1 MTVFKEKKGARIS
14 LVKVFSTGITG
25 ILFIFILLTYFTFT
39 RLLSFESTLK
49 DISDKSLPN
58 LIRIS
63 QLYSQAAR
71 LLESTELLSKSASG
85 ASKRLAQKRLSTNII
100 NIRKAANNAFVNVFL
115 DTQLDTIAIELDEFS
130 ALIEDSVQT
139 LENIELLRAQMY
151 NINVQAVNIKKQS
164 SSVWVLGFSQVITDV
179 SKALNEKKLQRV
191 RFLFNQLEK
200 QLNKLST
207 ISGEGQDKAVRRQLT
222 NQFKILLFDEN
233 GMELLKVKSLRLEGR
248 AIGRENF
255 VHNLI
260 EDYLAQLSL
269 LTNETEQNITLK
281 VATSVV
287 DMKEQTQLIRL
298 ILIGGVVFL
307 LIIVVLFQQRI
318 LKRISI
324 FKQIVL
330 NETQEFDYQT
340 MLNGNDEITDLA
352 EAFNEFTHTIDIQKQ
367 KLEQLSMLDGLTGIA
382 NRRALDIRLKHDIEI
397 STRQKSSVA
406 ILLMDID
413 CFKQYNDNYGHSAGD
428 QCLKDVAKII
438 GDSLH
443 RDSDFVARYGGEEF
457 VCVLPETNSE
467 GAQMIATHLLEQFKH
482 AALPHKSSNVAD
494 YVTVSIG
501 ITTSQPTALLTPE
514 AIIRQADTA
523 LYIAKKAGKNSSS
536 LYFAAKPLN

>member
-1 MTVFKEKKGARIS
+1 MTIFKEKKGARIS
-14 LVKVFSTGITG
+14 LVKVFSIGITG
-25 ILFIFILLTYFTFT
+25 ILFIFILLSYFTFT
-39 RLLSFESTLK
+39 RLLSFESTLT

-100 NIRKAANNAFVNVFL
+100 NIRKAANNVFVNVFL

-130 ALIEDSVQT
+130 ALIEDRVQT
-139 LENIELLRAQMY
+139 LGNIELLRAQMY

-164 SSVWVLGFSQVITDV
+164 SSVWVLGFSQVIINV

-207 ISGEGQDKAVRRQLT
+207 ISGEGQDKAIRRQLT

-233 GMELLKVKSLRLEGR
+233 GMELLKIKSLRLEGR
-248 AIGRENF
+248 AIGRENL

-260 EDYLAQLSL
+260 EDYVAQLSL
-269 LTNETEQNITLK
+269 LTNETEQNITLQ

-330 NETQEFDYQT
+330 NETQQFDYQT

-352 EAFNEFTHTIDIQKQ
+352 EAFNEFTHTIDIQKL

-457 VCVLPETNSE
+457 VCVLPKTDSE
-467 GAQMIATHLLEQFKH
+467 GAQIIATHLLEQFKH
-482 AALPHKSSNVAD
+482 AALPHKYSNVAD
-494 YVTVSIG
+494 YVTMSIG

-514 AIIRQADTA
+514 AIIKQADTA

-536 LYFAAKPLN
+536 LYSAAKPLN

>member
-260 EDYLAQLSL
+260 EDYIAQLSL

>member
-1 MTVFKEKKGARIS
+1 MTASTTKKGARIS
-14 LVKVFSTGITG
+14 LVKVFSAGLTG
-25 ILFIFILLTYFTFT
+25 ILFVFILLSYFTFT
-39 RLLSFESTLK
+39 RLLSFESTLT

-100 NIRKAANNAFVNVFL
+100 NIRKAAKNAFANEFL

-130 ALIEDSVQT
+130 TLIEDRLHT
-139 LENIELLRAQMY
+139 LADIELLRDQMY
-151 NINVQAVNIKKQS
+151 KLNVQAVNIKKQS
-164 SSVWVLGFSQVITDV
+164 SSAWVLGFSQVINNV
-179 SKALNEKKLQRV
+179 SRALNEKKLQRV

-222 NQFKILLFDEN
+222 HQFKTLLFDKN
-233 GMELLKVKSLRLEGR
+233 GMELLKIKSLRLEGR
-248 AIGRENF
+248 VIGRENF

-260 EDYLAQLSL
+260 EDYVAQLSL
-269 LTNETEQNITLK
+269 LTNETEQNITLQ

-307 LIIVVLFQQRI
+307 LVIVVLFQQRI
-318 LKRISI
+318 LKRISV
-324 FKQIVL
+324 FKQIVR
-330 NETQEFDYQT
+330 NETQKFDYET
-340 MLNGNDEITDLA
+340 ILNGNDEITDLA
-352 EAFNEFTHTIDIQKQ
+352 EAFNEFIHTIDIQKQ
-367 KLEQLSMLDGLTGIA
+367 KLEQLSMSDGLTGIA

-397 STRQKSSVA
+397 SIRQKSSVA

-428 QCLKDVAKII
+428 QCLKDVSKII
-438 GDSLH
+438 GDSLQ

-457 VCVLPETNSE
+457 VCVLPKTDSQ
-467 GAQMIATHLLEQFKH
+467 GAQMIAAHLIEQFKQ
-482 AALPHKSSNVAD
+482 AALPHKYSNIAD
-494 YVTVSIG
+494 YLTMSIG
-501 ITTSQPTALLTPE
+501 IATSQPDNVLSPE
-514 AIIRQADTA
+514 TIIKQADSA
-523 LYIAKKAGKNSSS
+523 LYVSKQTGKNSFN
-536 LYFAAKPLN
+536 LYS

>member
-1 MTVFKEKKGARIS
+1 MTIFKEKKCARIS

-25 ILFIFILLTYFTFT
+25 ILFIFILLSYFTFT
-39 RLLSFESTLK
+39 RLLSFESTLT

-71 LLESTELLSKSASG
+71 LLESTELLSKSTSG

-130 ALIEDSVQT
+130 ALIEDRVQT
-139 LENIELLRAQMY
+139 LGNIELLRAQMY

-164 SSVWVLGFSQVITDV
+164 SSVWVLGFSQVMTDV

-200 QLNKLST
+200 QLNKLSI

-233 GMELLKVKSLRLEGR
+233 GMELLKIKSLRLEGR

-269 LTNETEQNITLK
+269 LTNETEQNITLQ
-281 VATSVV
+281 VATSVI

-457 VCVLPETNSE
+457 VCVLPETDSE

-482 AALPHKSSNVAD
+482 AAIPHKSSNVAD
-494 YVTVSIG
+494 YVTMSIG
-501 ITTSQPTALLTPE
+501 ITTSQPNALLTPE
-514 AIIRQADTA
+514 AIIKQADTA

-536 LYFAAKPLN
+536 LYFAAKNLN

>member
-1 MTVFKEKKGARIS
+1 MTASTTKKGARIS
-14 LVKVFSTGITG
+14 LVKVFSAGLTG
-25 ILFIFILLTYFTFT
+25 ILFIFILLSYFTFT
-39 RLLSFESTLK
+39 RLLSFESTLT

-100 NIRKAANNAFVNVFL
+100 NIRKAAKNAFANEFL

-130 ALIEDSVQT
+130 TLIEDR
-139 LENIELLRAQMY
+139 LHILANIELLRDQMY
-151 NINVQAVNIKKQS
+151 ELNVQAVNIKKQS
-164 SSVWVLGFSQVITDV
+164 SSAWVLGFSQVINNV
-179 SKALNEKKLQRV
+179 SRALNEKKLQRV

-222 NQFKILLFDEN
+222 HQFKTLLFDKN
-233 GMELLKVKSLRLEGR
+233 GMELLKIKSLRLEGR
-248 AIGRENF
+248 VIGRENF

-260 EDYLAQLSL
+260 EDYVAQLSL
-269 LTNETEQNITLK
+269 LTNETEQNITLQ

-307 LIIVVLFQQRI
+307 LVIVVLFQQRI
-318 LKRISI
+318 LKRISV
-324 FKQIVL
+324 FKQIVR
-330 NETQEFDYQT
+330 NETQKFDYET
-340 MLNGNDEITDLA
+340 ILNGNDEITDLA
-352 EAFNEFTHTIDIQKQ
+352 EAFNEFIHTIDIQKQ
-367 KLEQLSMLDGLTGIA
+367 KLEQLSMSDGLTGIA

-397 STRQKSSVA
+397 SIRQKSSVA

-428 QCLKDVAKII
+428 QCLKDVSKII
-438 GDSLH
+438 GDSLQ

-457 VCVLPETNSE
+457 VCVLPKTDSQ
-467 GAQMIATHLLEQFKH
+467 GAQMIAAHLIEQFKQ
-482 AALPHKSSNVAD
+482 AALPHKYSNIAD
-494 YVTVSIG
+494 YLTMSIG
-501 ITTSQPTALLTPE
+501 IATSQPDNVLSPE
-514 AIIRQADTA
+514 TIIKQADSA
-523 LYIAKKAGKNSSS
+523 LYVSKHTGKNSFN
-536 LYFAAKPLN
+536 LYS

>member
-1 MTVFKEKKGARIS
+1 MTASTTKKGARIS
-14 LVKVFSTGITG
+14 LVKVFSAGLTG
-25 ILFIFILLTYFTFT
+25 ILFIFILLSYFTFT
-39 RLLSFESTLK
+39 RLLSFESTLT

-100 NIRKAANNAFVNVFL
+100 NIRKAAKNAFANEFL

-130 ALIEDSVQT
+130 TLIEDR
-139 LENIELLRAQMY
+139 LHILANIELLRDQMY
-151 NINVQAVNIKKQS
+151 KLNVQAVNIKKQS
-164 SSVWVLGFSQVITDV
+164 SSAWVLGFSQVINNV
-179 SKALNEKKLQRV
+179 SRALNEKKLQRV

-222 NQFKILLFDEN
+222 HQFKTLLFDKN
-233 GMELLKVKSLRLEGR
+233 GMELLKIKSLRLEGR
-248 AIGRENF
+248 VIGRENF

-260 EDYLAQLSL
+260 EDYVAQLSL
-269 LTNETEQNITLK
+269 LTNETEQNITLQ

-307 LIIVVLFQQRI
+307 LVIVVLFQQRI
-318 LKRISI
+318 LKRISV
-324 FKQIVL
+324 FKQIVR
-330 NETQEFDYQT
+330 NETQKFDYET
-340 MLNGNDEITDLA
+340 ILNGNDEITDLA
-352 EAFNEFTHTIDIQKQ
+352 EAFNEFIHTIDIQKQ
-367 KLEQLSMLDGLTGIA
+367 KLEQLSMSDGLTGIA

-397 STRQKSSVA
+397 SIRQKSSVA

-428 QCLKDVAKII
+428 QCLKDVSKII
-438 GDSLH
+438 GDSLQ

-457 VCVLPETNSE
+457 VCVLPKTDSQ
-467 GAQMIATHLLEQFKH
+467 GAQMIAAHLIEQFKQ
-482 AALPHKSSNVAD
+482 AALPHKYSNIAD
-494 YVTVSIG
+494 YLTMSIG
-501 ITTSQPTALLTPE
+501 IATSQPDNVLSPE
-514 AIIRQADTA
+514 TIIKQADSA
-523 LYIAKKAGKNSSS
+523 LYVSKHTGKNSFN
-536 LYFAAKPLN
+536 LYS